1 MRQISRGCRQG
12 LNDEGDGDPQPD
24 PEGIK
29 QQVSD
34 VGCAE
39 ASEVESLFAHA
50 DGGPGGD
57 AGGNSHPQRLIG
69 AGTRGPDNVDHSGC
83 GTGMQQLVDL
93 GLRCGGPGRQAT
105 QQPRT
110 QGQPPRCHQTPSAP
124 PCGGPFSLAQRS
136 QRRRSRLPL
145 RICYSR
151 RVSYVLACP
160 TLVYE
165 VIPDH
170 FATGARPLRAII
182 DKLPHLA
189 SLGVDGL
196 ALTPLLPGH
205 DPLRLH
211 TTSFEG
217 IDPALGT
224 EDDLAALCEAA
235 QGFGIQVVAMG
246 VFDHVSDAHPW
257 FVAAKEQTD
266 DDRRVP
272 PEQRTRAFFHFS
284 PELRHGYACRDGS
297 AREPELDLA
306 DPEVRRRL
314 FAAEDSIIHRLIERG
329 VAGWR
334 ILRAEQ
340 VGYSILRELQRAVRT
355 VEGSHFVVG
364 DIKGFADR
372 YQRDGLLDAVVNHY
386 AREAVLAF
394 LKGEIP
400 ARQLARVER
409 DLVAA
414 YGKSLARA
422 WMPLSD
428 HDTPRLPGLLPDG
441 ARVRLATLLAYTLPG
456 CAHVLYGEE
465 VGLAQ
470 NHALPAATPM
480 VWDESVWDQPT
491 LALHRRLGAVRQ
503 ARAALRTGD
512 FVDLTPEGEYEV
524 FAFARVTTDPR
535 ETVIVVVN
543 RAERPLTRKLF
554 APMSDLPDGMTLRDI
569 LLGEGGGRRV
579 RVRSGSLHLEVE
591 PAGAVLL
598 VPDDEDEDM
607 RRFFRGY

>member
-1 MRQISRGCRQG
+1 MSR
-12 LNDEGDGDPQPD
+12 
-24 PEGIK
+24 
-29 QQVSD
+29 
-34 VGCAE
+34 
-39 ASEVESLFAHA
+39 
-50 DGGPGGD
+50 
-57 AGGNSHPQRLIG
+57 
-69 AGTRGPDNVDHSGC
+69 
-83 GTGMQQLVDL
+83 
-93 GLRCGGPGRQAT
+93 
-105 QQPRT
+105 
-110 QGQPPRCHQTPSAP
+110 
-124 PCGGPFSLAQRS
+124 
-136 QRRRSRLPL
+136 
-145 RICYSR
+145 
-151 RVSYVLACP
+151 VLTTP

-170 FATGARPLRAII
+170 FAPSTLTSTTSTSTSTQSPLRAII
-182 DKLPHLA
+182 EHLPHLA

-196 ALTPLLPGH
+196 ALTPLFPGH
-205 DPLRLH
+205 DALRLH
-211 TTSFEG
+211 TSSFEG
-217 IDPALGT
+217 IDPTLGN
-224 EDDLAALCEAA
+224 EDDLVALCAAA
-235 QGFGIQVVAMG
+235 QTLGIHVVAMG
-246 VFDHVSDAHPW
+246 VFDHVSDTHPW
-257 FVAAKEQTD
+257 FVAAREQVL

-272 PEQRTRAFFHFS
+272 PEERTRAFFSFS
-284 PELRHGYACRDGS
+284 DDLRHGYACRDGS

-306 DPEVRRRL
+306 QAEVRRRL
-314 FAAEDSIIHRLIERG
+314 FTGEDSVVHRFMELG
-329 VAGWR
+329 LSGWR

-409 DLVAA
+409 DLQAA

-441 ARVRLATLLAYTLPG
+441 ARVRLATLLGYTLPG
-456 CAHVLYGEE
+456 CAHVLFGEE
-465 VGLAQ
+465 VGIAQ
-470 NHALPAATPM
+470 THRLPATTPM
-480 VWDESVWDQPT
+480 VWDEALWDRPT
-491 LALHRRLGAVRQ
+491 LALHRRLGSLRQ
-503 ARAALRTGD
+503 ARGSLRTGD
-512 FVDLTPEGEYEV
+512 FVDLTPDGEYEI
-524 FAFARVTTDPR
+524 FAFARVTPDPR

-543 RAERPLTRKLF
+543 RSERPQVRKLF
-554 APMSDLPDGMTLRDI
+554 APMSDLTDGLTLRDV
-569 LLGEGGGRRV
+569 LAAETGGRRV

-598 VPDDEDEDM
+598 VPDDEDEAM

>member
-1 MRQISRGCRQG
+1 M
-12 LNDEGDGDPQPD
+12 
-24 PEGIK
+24 
-29 QQVSD
+29 
-34 VGCAE
+34 
-39 ASEVESLFAHA
+39 
-50 DGGPGGD
+50 
-57 AGGNSHPQRLIG
+57 
-69 AGTRGPDNVDHSGC
+69 
-83 GTGMQQLVDL
+83 
-93 GLRCGGPGRQAT
+93 
-105 QQPRT
+105 
-110 QGQPPRCHQTPSAP
+110 
-124 PCGGPFSLAQRS
+124 
-136 QRRRSRLPL
+136 
-145 RICYSR
+145 
-151 RVSYVLACP
+151 SYVLATP

-170 FATGARPLRAII
+170 FTSSVPGGPKPLRAII
-182 DKLPHLA
+182 EKLPYLA

-196 ALTPLLPGH
+196 ALTPLFPGH

-211 TTSFEG
+211 TTSFNK
-217 IDPALGT
+217 IDPALGD
-224 EDDLAALCEAA
+224 EDDLGALCAAAEAC
-235 QGFGIQVVAMG
+235 GIHVVAMG
-246 VFDHVSDAHPW
+246 VFDHVSDQHPW
-257 FVAAKEQTD
+257 FTDALAQTH

-272 PEQRTRAFFHFS
+272 PEQRTRAFFSFS
-284 PELRHGYACRDGS
+284 DDLRHGYACRDGS
-297 AREPELDLA
+297 AHEPELDLA
-306 DPEVRRRL
+306 HPEVRRRL
-314 FAAEDSIIHRLIERG
+314 FTGEDSVLHRFIERG
-329 VAGWR
+329 VSGWR

-340 VGYSILRELQRAVRT
+340 VGYSILRELARAVRT

-409 DLVAA
+409 DLQAA
-414 YGKSLARA
+414 YGKALARA
-422 WMPLSD
+422 WMTLSD

-465 VGLAQ
+465 IGLAQ
-470 NHALPAATPM
+470 THALPAATPM
-480 VWDESVWDQPT
+480 VWDENAWDKPT
-491 LALHRRLGAVRQ
+491 LALHRRLGSLRQ

-512 FVDLTPEGEYEV
+512 FVDLTPDGEYEV
-524 FAFARVTTDPR
+524 FAFARVTADPR

-543 RAERPLTRKLF
+543 RAERPQTRKLF
-554 APMSDLPDGMTLRDI
+554 APMSDLPDGLTLRDV
-569 LLGEGGGRRV
+569 LNAETGGRRV

-598 VPDDEDEDM
+598 VPDDEDEAM